1 MCDLKTEQDQEA
13 EENSMM
19 YADLKAARET
29 IADLKQSKGSASV
42 YTCLCDILQ
51 IFVTDCAKCNCKKKK
66 CSICCLVGRFRFSHF
81 LFFSDDKCHSLISH
95 LYEMSLSK

>member
-1 MCDLKTEQDQEA
+1 VSVSSGTSSPGLSWTNGRRTVVVVLLLFILLSAVHLFVCDLKTEQDQEA

-51 IFVTDCAKCNCKKKK
+51 I
-66 CSICCLVGRFRFSHF
+66 L
-81 LFFSDDKCHSLISH
+81 
-95 LYEMSLSK
+95 

>member
-1 MCDLKTEQDQEA
+1 MSVSSGTSSPGLSWTNGRRTVVVVLLLFILLSAVHLFVCDLKTEQDQEA

-51 IFVTDCAKCNCKKKK
+51 I
-66 CSICCLVGRFRFSHF
+66 L
-81 LFFSDDKCHSLISH
+81 
-95 LYEMSLSK
+95 